1 MNSMNMGDIM
11 FSVITI
17 SLIVLF
23 FVSLVLFF
31 RRMLISQNNR
41 AANNAKTEQKLDKI
55 IELLERDRPN

>member
-1 MNSMNMGDIM
+1 MGDIM